1 MKHEN
6 TYGLKV
12 KKASNGQIL
21 RYLIVEDGIPVP
33 EVCLWLDFVSI
44 NSYLTGERYAYALLR
59 YLRYLKRINI
69 HYKDV
74 TKQRVIEEYVKQ
86 LLGLNEKILN
96 VDTNMTYTAVKMNVS
111 VLKSFYYWLEDNM
124 KVMHNPITYES
135 KDIKNIKFK
144 EIKFL
149 YGQIWEFNVEQ
160 TILSRLTYKQKR
172 NHLKWYSEEEK
183 ENISKFLPTLRD
195 KLIFQISVETGMRI
209 GEILSLRLGDFDPH
223 NNWLSVIKR
232 DNIKNQAKAKTKER
246 DVPIYETL
254 SEQIQI
260 YKENERRKSDI
271 YYSEYLFLN
280 HKGKYK
286 GEPLKARNFLHILKS
301 AAEKSGMKRSEIR
314 THSGRSTRAQEL
326 VEIMR
331 EHPELG
337 VTEGLILEELGWSSV
352 RSLKVY
358 EKGYTKKQRKKVM
371 DKIRTIVIKQSDE

>member
-149 YGQIWEFNVEQ
+149 YGQIW
-160 TILSRLTYKQKR
+160 
-172 NHLKWYSEEEK
+172 
-183 ENISKFLPTLRD
+183 
-195 KLIFQISVETGMRI
+195 
-209 GEILSLRLGDFDPH
+209 
-223 NNWLSVIKR
+223 
-232 DNIKNQAKAKTKER
+232 
-246 DVPIYETL
+246 
-254 SEQIQI
+254 
-260 YKENERRKSDI
+260 
-271 YYSEYLFLN
+271 
-280 HKGKYK
+280 
-286 GEPLKARNFLHILKS
+286 
-301 AAEKSGMKRSEIR
+301 
-314 THSGRSTRAQEL
+314 
-326 VEIMR
+326 
-331 EHPELG
+331 
-337 VTEGLILEELGWSSV
+337 
-352 RSLKVY
+352 
-358 EKGYTKKQRKKVM
+358 
-371 DKIRTIVIKQSDE
+371 

>member
-209 GEILSLRLGDFDPH
+209 GEILGLRLGDFDPH

-232 DNIKNQAKAKTKER
+232 DNIKKQAKAKTKER

>member
-12 KKASNGQIL
+12 KKASNGEIL

-59 YLRYLKRINI
+59 YLRYLKERNI
-69 HYKDV
+69 HYKNV
-74 TKQRVIEEYVKQ
+74 TRKGVIEEYVKH
-86 LLGLNEKILN
+86 LLGLNEKVLN
-96 VDTNMTYTAVKMNVS
+96 VDTNMTYTAVKMNLS
-111 VLKSFYYWLEDNM
+111 VLKGFYYWLEDNM
-124 KVMHNPITYES
+124 KIIHNPIPYGS
-135 KDIKNIKFK
+135 NNIKNTKLK
-144 EIKFL
+144 ETKFL
-149 YGQIWEFNVEQ
+149 YGQIWEFDVEQ

-183 ENISKFLPTLRD
+183 ESIFNFLPTLRD

-209 GEILSLRLGDFDPH
+209 GEILGLRLEDFDSH

-232 DNIKNQAKAKTKER
+232 NNIKNQAKAKTKER

-286 GEPLKARNFLHILKS
+286 GEPLKARNFLYILKS

-314 THSGRSTRAQEL
+314 THSGRSTRVQEL

-331 EHPELG
+331 EQPELG

-371 DKIRTIVIKQSDE
+371 DKIRTIIIKQIDE

>member
-12 KKASNGQIL
+12 KKASDGEVL

-59 YLRYLKRINI
+59 YLRYLKMVNI

-74 TKQRVIEEYVKQ
+74 MRQGIIEEYVKH
-86 LLGLNEKILN
+86 LLGLGGKVLN
-96 VDTNMTYTAVKMNVS
+96 VDTNMTYTAVKMNLS
-111 VLKSFYYWLEDNM
+111 VLKGFYYWLEDNM
-124 KVMHNPITYES
+124 KIIHNPIPYGS
-135 KDIKNIKFK
+135 NNIKSTKLK
-144 EIKFL
+144 ETKFL
-149 YGQIWEFNVEQ
+149 YGQIWEFDVEQ

-183 ENISKFLPTLRD
+183 ESIVKFLPTLRD

-209 GEILSLRLGDFDPH
+209 GEILGLRLEDFDPH

-232 DNIKNQAKAKTKER
+232 NNIKNQAKAKTKER

-314 THSGRSTRAQEL
+314 THSGRITRAQEL

-331 EHPELG
+331 EQPELG

-371 DKIRTIVIKQSDE
+371 DKIRTIIIKQSDE

>member
-12 KKASNGQIL
+12 KKASNGEVL

-44 NSYLTGERYAYALLR
+44 NSYLTGERYAYTLLR
-59 YLRYLKRINI
+59 YLRYLKGRNI
-69 HYKDV
+69 HYKNV
-74 TKQRVIEEYVKQ
+74 TRKGVIEEYVKH

-96 VDTNMTYTAVKMNVS
+96 VDTNMTYTAVKMNIS
-111 VLKSFYYWLEDNM
+111 VLKGFYYWLEDNM
-124 KVMHNPITYES
+124 KVMYNPITYENG
-135 KDIKNIKFK
+135 DIKNTKFK
-144 EIKFL
+144 TTKFL
-149 YGQIWEFNVEQ
+149 YGQIWEFNIEQ
-160 TILSRLTYKQKR
+160 TILRKLTYKQKR
-172 NHLKWYSEEEK
+172 NHLRWYSEEEK
-183 ENISKFLPTLRD
+183 RNIVSSLSTLRD
-195 KLIFQISVETGMRI
+195 KLIFRISVETGMRI
-209 GEILSLRLGDFDPH
+209 GEILGLRLEDFDSY
-223 NNWLSVIKR
+223 NNWLSIIKR
-232 DNIKNQAKAKTKER
+232 DNIQNYARAKTKER
-246 DVPIYETL
+246 EVPIYETL

-260 YKENERRKSDI
+260 YQENERRKADV

-286 GEPLKARNFLHILKS
+286 GEPLKTRNFLQVLKN
-301 AAEKSGMKRSEIR
+301 AAEKAGMNGSEIR

-337 VTEGLILEELGWSSV
+337 VTEGLILEELGWASIK
-352 RSLKVY
+352 SLKVY

-371 DKIRTIVIKQSDE
+371 NKIKTVVVNPMDE

>member
-135 KDIKNIKFK
+135 KD
-144 EIKFL
+144 
-149 YGQIWEFNVEQ
+149 
-160 TILSRLTYKQKR
+160 
-172 NHLKWYSEEEK
+172 
-183 ENISKFLPTLRD
+183 
-195 KLIFQISVETGMRI
+195 
-209 GEILSLRLGDFDPH
+209 
-223 NNWLSVIKR
+223 
-232 DNIKNQAKAKTKER
+232 
-246 DVPIYETL
+246 
-254 SEQIQI
+254 
-260 YKENERRKSDI
+260 
-271 YYSEYLFLN
+271 
-280 HKGKYK
+280 
-286 GEPLKARNFLHILKS
+286 
-301 AAEKSGMKRSEIR
+301 
-314 THSGRSTRAQEL
+314 
-326 VEIMR
+326 
-331 EHPELG
+331 
-337 VTEGLILEELGWSSV
+337 
-352 RSLKVY
+352 
-358 EKGYTKKQRKKVM
+358 
-371 DKIRTIVIKQSDE
+371 

>member
-209 GEILSLRLGDFDPH
+209 GEILGLRLGDFDPH
-223 NNWLSVIKR
+223 NNWLSVIER

>member
-1 MKHEN
+1 M
-6 TYGLKV
+6 
-12 KKASNGQIL
+12 
-21 RYLIVEDGIPVP
+21 
-33 EVCLWLDFVSI
+33 
-44 NSYLTGERYAYALLR
+44 
-59 YLRYLKRINI
+59 
-69 HYKDV
+69 
-74 TKQRVIEEYVKQ
+74 KQ

-209 GEILSLRLGDFDPH
+209 GEILGLRLGDFDPH

-301 AAEKSGMKRSEIR
+301 LAEKSGMKRSEIR

>member
-12 KKASNGQIL
+12 KKASNGEVL

-59 YLRYLKRINI
+59 YLRYLKMVNI

-74 TKQRVIEEYVKQ
+74 MRQGIIEEYVKY
-86 LLGLNEKILN
+86 LLGLGGKVLN
-96 VDTNMTYTAVKMNVS
+96 VDTNMNYTAVKMNLS
-111 VLKSFYYWLEDNM
+111 VLKGFYYWLEDNM
-124 KVMHNPITYES
+124 KIIHNPIPYGS
-135 KDIKNIKFK
+135 NNIKNTKLK
-144 EIKFL
+144 ETKFL
-149 YGQIWEFNVEQ
+149 YGQIWEFDVEQ

-183 ENISKFLPTLRD
+183 ESIFKFLPTLRD

-209 GEILSLRLGDFDPH
+209 GEILGLRLEDFDPH

-232 DNIKNQAKAKTKER
+232 NNIKNQAKAKTKER

-331 EHPELG
+331 EQPELG

-371 DKIRTIVIKQSDE
+371 DKIRTIIIKQSDE

>member
-1 MKHEN
+1 MVFLLDI
-6 TYGLKV
+6 Y
-12 KKASNGQIL
+12 
-21 RYLIVEDGIPVP
+21 
-33 EVCLWLDFVSI
+33 LWLDFISI

-209 GEILSLRLGDFDPH
+209 GEILGLRLGDFDPH

>member
-1 MKHEN
+1 VKHEN

-209 GEILSLRLGDFDPH
+209 GEILGLRLGDFDPH

>member
-6 TYGLKV
+6 MYGLKV
-12 KKASNGQIL
+12 KKASNGEVL

-59 YLRYLKRINI
+59 YLRYLKMINI

-74 TKQRVIEEYVKQ
+74 TRQGIIEEYVKH
-86 LLGLNEKILN
+86 LLGLGGKVLN
-96 VDTNMTYTAVKMNVS
+96 VDTNMTYTAVKMNLS
-111 VLKSFYYWLEDNM
+111 VLKGFYYWLEDNM
-124 KVMHNPITYES
+124 NIHNPIPYGGNN
-135 KDIKNIKFK
+135 IKNNEWK
-144 EIKFL
+144 ETKFL
-149 YGQIWEFNVEQ
+149 YGQIWEFDVEQ

-183 ENISKFLPTLRD
+183 ESIFKFLPTVRD
-195 KLIFQISVETGMRI
+195 KLIFKISIETGMRI
-209 GEILSLRLGDFDPH
+209 GEILGLRLEDFDPH
-223 NNWLSVIKR
+223 NNWLSIIKR
-232 DNIKNQAKAKTKER
+232 DNIKNHAKAKTKER
-246 DVPIYETL
+246 EVPIYETL
-254 SEQIQI
+254 SEQIQV

-286 GEPLKARNFLHILKS
+286 GEPFKARNFLHILKN
-301 AAEKSGMKRSEIR
+301 AAEKAGMERSEIR

-358 EKGYTKKQRKKVM
+358 EKGYTKKQRKK
-371 DKIRTIVIKQSDE
+371 

>member
-209 GEILSLRLGDFDPH
+209 GEILGLRLGDFDPH

-260 YKENERRKSDI
+260 YKENENKKFCTNL
-271 YYSEYLFLN
+271 EMGN
-280 HKGKYK
+280 GNKHK
-286 GEPLKARNFLHILKS
+286 ILRIK
-301 AAEKSGMKRSEIR
+301 
-314 THSGRSTRAQEL
+314 L
-326 VEIMR
+326 
-331 EHPELG
+331 
-337 VTEGLILEELGWSSV
+337 SSFKNSV
-352 RSLKVY
+352 NPH
-358 EKGYTKKQRKKVM
+358 T
-371 DKIRTIVIKQSDE
+371 

>member
-6 TYGLKV
+6 RYGLKV
-12 KKASNGQIL
+12 RKASNGEIL
-21 RYLIVEDGIPVP
+21 RYLIVEDGIPIP
-33 EVCLWLDFVSI
+33 EVCVWLDFISI

-59 YLRYLKRINI
+59 YLRYLKSMNI
-69 HYKDV
+69 HYKNV
-74 TKQRVIEEYVKQ
+74 TRKGVIEEYVKH

-124 KVMHNPITYES
+124 KLMYNPITYKSGNIES
-135 KDIKNIKFK
+135 IERKTT
-144 EIKFL
+144 KFL

-183 ENISKFLPTLRD
+183 EKIFNILPTLRD

-209 GEILSLRLGDFDPH
+209 GEILGLRLEDFDSH
-223 NNWLSVIKR
+223 NNWLSIIKR
-232 DNIKNQAKAKTKER
+232 DNVHNHARAKTKER
-246 DVPIYETL
+246 EVPIYETL

-286 GEPLKARNFLHILKS
+286 GQPLKARNFLQVLKN
-301 AAEKSGMKRSEIR
+301 AAEKAGMKRSEIR

-371 DKIRTIVIKQSDE
+371 DKIRTIVVNQIDD

>member
-12 KKASNGQIL
+12 KKASNGEVL

-44 NSYLTGERYAYALLR
+44 NSYLTGERYAYTLLR
-59 YLRYLKRINI
+59 YLRYLKGRNI
-69 HYKDV
+69 HYKNV
-74 TKQRVIEEYVKQ
+74 TRKGVIEEYVKH

-96 VDTNMTYTAVKMNVS
+96 VDTNMTYTAVKMNIS
-111 VLKSFYYWLEDNM
+111 VLKGFYYWLEDNM
-124 KVMHNPITYES
+124 KVMYNPITYENG
-135 KDIKNIKFK
+135 DIKNTKFK
-144 EIKFL
+144 TTKFL
-149 YGQIWEFNVEQ
+149 YGQIWEFNIEQ
-160 TILSRLTYKQKR
+160 TILRKLTYKQKR
-172 NHLKWYSEEEK
+172 NHLRWYSEEEK
-183 ENISKFLPTLRD
+183 RNIVSSLSTLRD
-195 KLIFQISVETGMRI
+195 KLIFRISVETGMRI
-209 GEILSLRLGDFDPH
+209 GEILGLRLEDFDSY
-223 NNWLSVIKR
+223 NNWLSIIKR
-232 DNIKNQAKAKTKER
+232 DNIHNYARAKTKER
-246 DVPIYETL
+246 EVPIYETL

-260 YKENERRKSDI
+260 YQENERRKADV

-286 GEPLKARNFLHILKS
+286 GEPLKARNFLQVLKN
-301 AAEKSGMKRSEIR
+301 AAEKAGMNGSEIR

-337 VTEGLILEELGWSSV
+337 VTEGLILEELGWASIK
-352 RSLKVY
+352 SLKVY

-371 DKIRTIVIKQSDE
+371 NKIKTVVVNPMDE